1 MRSKGSFTETENKKY
16 VDKYIEIIERNE
28 GAIFQRLIDL
38 TEDHIDRIEGIEADM
53 MSNEAK
59 IKTVLEYYNQ
69 SMDKNNPLRSTL
81 IIDDSMRGRMSSQI

>member
-1 MRSKGSFTETENKKY
+1 MRSKGSFTEAENKKY
-16 VDKYIEIIERNE
+16 VDKYIDIIERNE

-59 IKTVLEYYNQ
+59 IKTVLEYY
-69 SMDKNNPLRSTL
+69 S
-81 IIDDSMRGRMSSQI
+81 